1 MECGEDHENGD
12 VDYKDLGE
20 DGDGE
25 NACSRFPWGCD
36 TAYLEGNH

>member
-1 MECGEDHENGD
+1 MECGEDHED
-12 VDYKDLGE
+12 DDKDLGE